1 MENYLRTLTQL
12 IVRARNIKKSLGTRV
27 AAGFLRNRGVSL
39 NVALCIL
46 ARREA

>member
-12 IVRARNIKKSLGTRV
+12 IVRARNIKKSLGTRA

-39 NVALCIL
+39 NVALHIL
-46 ARREA
+46 ARSY